1 MDFTGMLKVKGIV
14 MENKPSKK
22 LVKEALDSEKDTI
35 RAVVKKQVDQKINTQ
50 IDEQVAAIVDSP
62 EFDEMLNRKIKT
74 CINSILKEAFA
85 VRQDALTNQLWNSP
99 KGEKAVEVYDHLNQ
113 TVLKSDK
120 IGAKADAF
128 LSKGALERKINA
140 LAKHYLGTAAF
151 ENQVE
156 KLIEPSAKIYLN
168 KLFQKEET
176 QKTLEE
182 LVEKNLI
189 RLLKRTTLKV
199 N

>member
-1 MDFTGMLKVKGIV
+1 MLKVKGIV

-22 LVKEALDSEKDTI
+22 VVKEALDSEKETI
-35 RAVVKKQVDQKINTQ
+35 RTAVKKQVDQKINDQ

-62 EFDEMLNRKIKT
+62 EFDEMLNRKIKA

-85 VRQDALTNQLWNSP
+85 IRQDALTNQLWNSP

-140 LAKHYLGTAAF
+140 LAKHYLRTAAF